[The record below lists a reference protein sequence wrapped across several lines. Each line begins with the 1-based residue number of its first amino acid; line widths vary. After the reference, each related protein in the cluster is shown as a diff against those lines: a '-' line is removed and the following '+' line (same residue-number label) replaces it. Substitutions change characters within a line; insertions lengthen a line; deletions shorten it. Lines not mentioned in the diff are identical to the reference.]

1 MEDEESGDTDN
12 DVDDEQLKSDTS
24 LDTRSSPW
32 FLDNKDI
39 ESESRSYLSSS
50 REDVYDSHTDG
61 SLEDSTDND
70 RCSPSTL
77 IAHENDSVEDGYSVK
92 KGETYTKRVSNLTLQ
107 FSLSLSVKL
116 FLYINNLCDGFSV
129 FLFIHLI
136 SISSV

>member
-32 FLDNKDI
+32 FSDNKDI

-50 REDVYDSHTDG
+50 REDVYDSHTDDG

-70 RCSPSTL
+70 RCSPNAL
-77 IAHENDSVEDGYSVK
+77 IAYENNSVEDGYSVK
-92 KGETYTKRVSNLTLQ
+92 KGETYTKRPNKKLDIPEKNFIPYRGSNLKDIQ
-107 FSLSLSVKL
+107 KKVS
-116 FLYINNLCDGFSV
+116 I
-129 FLFIHLI
+129 FI
-136 SISSV
+136 